1 MIGIGDYNF
10 NGRTFARWDGAP
22 FIAEDRRALQSMIVD
37 RAFNMP
43 RWQGEPGR
51 EGPLSIGRHSIAVG
65 GLAALLAV
73 REGKGRH
80 TAEECLRYG
89 VAHDFGEV
97 LGLGDIAAP
106 WLRLHPYLAQ
116 LVEQH
121 QRAAEELFELAPA
134 PEDVARLV
142 KTADRLA
149 VIFERRFFFADYS
162 GRCESPEVVSL
173 FEELSQERRFMPAM
187 RPAEVERMGVG
198 ASTNL
203 SAERIAQGRALPDV
217 YVHGVRVFTGTRPSG
232 DRY

>member
-10 NGRTFARWDGAP
+10 DGQFFARWDGAS
-22 FIAEDRRALQSMIVD
+22 FTTEDRRALQSMIVD
-37 RAFNMP
+37 RAFNLP

-51 EGPLSIGRHSIAVG
+51 DGPLSVGRHSIMVG

-80 TAEECLRYG
+80 TVEECLRYG
-89 VAHDFGEV
+89 VVHDFGET

-106 WLRLHPYLAQ
+106 WLRLHPELAQ
-116 LVEQH
+116 LALQH
-121 QRAAEELFELAPA
+121 QRAAEEVFELEPA
-134 PEDVARLV
+134 SEVVARLV

-162 GRCESPEVVSL
+162 GRCESPEVVPL
-173 FEELSQERRFMPAM
+173 FEELAQERGFMPAM
-187 RPAEVERMGVG
+187 RPAEVERVGVG

-203 SAERIAQGRALPDV
+203 SAERIAQGSALPDV